1 MDKKG
6 SPIFM
11 KMKEQGHGFIRKN
24 KAGKVVSGIILGAT
38 MFLAGQVASADE
50 VKPNPE
56 VSNISEL
63 LNKKDNTDVAK
74 KDTVVAKQDVAV
86 AVKPAKEEVKSPE
99 QVKVDGQLN
108 KIASD
113 AKAKGVDVTFK
124 GEVTV
129 APEKTDEALKN
140 AENKVNKVVAEHSK
154 EVEAYNKKLAEVR
167 AENDRIRKE
176 NTATENSNKNAKA
189 VLTKDST
196 AKEVNGV
203 YTQTLTGVSKT
214 EKSANTTGTSKGAVS
229 ITTGTGVKLI
239 SAELLAP
246 SGKKQALEVK
256 DNKVAYNGTLA
267 EKGEYKVNYSFSASA
282 NQKDQIVGNF
292 TVDSDIQDITT
303 KDKKVNAPM
312 DLIAMVD
319 ESPSNSS
326 HSSAIFPILKKMMAD
341 ANPKSRM
348 AFYGTTVNEINSHIV
363 RKGSA
368 TRWLSMEEANKFIDI
383 IINKMNQ
390 REREGWQDKYA
401 NNWFVDAIKE
411 NPQFAVEEKYYNKEI
426 EQAHKDL
433 PNKNKIFNI
442 IQVTDGWSENEVMD
456 RSFAEYAKANAKTF
470 VSVIDAP
477 ASDDY
482 ATGQMKQYG
491 LNNAVNL
498 SPIKDI
504 DKIVA
509 YFKQVAVETEV
520 VKGTPKK
527 ESGKTEKTDKFE
539 PVGAKQGKSLLAEPK
554 APVNAKVDVE
564 KIKVVKPTPKPTP
577 KPEVKKGSITQVFV
591 DEGGKEI
598 APKTN
603 TGEKPVDEAVE
614 LTHPNEIMFEGKTYI
629 FTKQDKADL
638 TKIPNGAETITYT
651 YKLKEE
657 PKPVPTPV
665 PAPKPEVCPAPAPV
679 KDKPVLPKTGT
690 EASMSLMLLGI
701 GGLTLAGSLMKKD
714 EK

>member
-140 AENKVNKVVAEHSK
+140 AENKVNKVVAEHTK
-154 EVEAYNKKLAEVR
+154 EVEAYNKKLTEVR

-246 SGKKQALEVK
+246 SGEKQALEVK

-292 TVDSDIQDITT
+292 TVDSDIQDSTT

-319 ESPSNSS
+319 ESPSYNS
-326 HSSAIFPILKKMMAD
+326 HSSTIFPVLKKMMAD

-348 AFYGTTVNEINSHIV
+348 AFYGTYVNEVTSHIIK
-363 RKGSA
+363 KGNA

-383 IINKMNQ
+383 VINKMNQ

-411 NPQFAVEEKYYNKEI
+411 NPQFAVEEKYYGKEI

-442 IQVTDGWSENEVMD
+442 IQVTDGWSPNEVMD

-498 SPIKDI
+498 NPVNDI

-564 KIKVVKPTPKPTP
+564 KIKVVKPTPKP
-577 KPEVKKGSITQVFV
+577 EVKKGSIVQVFV

-614 LTHPNEIMFEGKTYI
+614 LAHPNEIMFEGKTYI
-629 FTKQDKADL
+629 FTKQDKVDP
-638 TKIPNGAETITYT
+638 TKIPNGSETITYT

-657 PKPVPTPV
+657 PKPAPTPV
-665 PAPKPEVCPAPAPV
+665 PTPKPEVCPVPEPV
-679 KDKPVLPKTGT
+679 KTKPVLPKTGT

-701 GGLTLAGSLMKKD
+701 GGLTLAGSLMKKE

>member
-38 MFLAGQVASADE
+38 MFMAGQVASADE

-56 VSNISEL
+56 ASNIAEL

-140 AENKVNKVVAEHSK
+140 AENKVNKVVAEHTK

-256 DNKVAYNGTLA
+256 DNKVAYNGILA

-319 ESPSNSS
+319 ESPSNESL
-326 HSSAIFPILKKMMAD
+326 SSAIFPILKKMMAD

-348 AFYGTTVNEINSHIV
+348 AFYGTTVNEINSHII

-383 IINKMNQ
+383 VINAIEKE
-390 REREGWQDKYA
+390 RREGWPYEYSSRR
-401 NNWFVDAIKE
+401 FTDAIKN
-411 NPQFAVEEKYYNKEI
+411 NPQFAVEEKYYGKEI

-477 ASDDY
+477 DSADY

-527 ESGKTEKTDKFE
+527 ESGKDGKTDKFE

-554 APVNAKVDVE
+554 APANAKVDVE

-577 KPEVKKGSITQVFV
+577 KPEVKKGSIVQVFV
-591 DEGGKEI
+591 DESGKEI

-603 TGEKPVDEAVE
+603 TGEKPVDEMVK
-614 LTHPNEIMFEGKTYI
+614 LTHPDEIMFEGKTYI

-657 PKPVPTPV
+657 PKPAPTPV

-701 GGLTLAGSLMKKD
+701 GGLTLAGSLMKKE